1 MIWENF
7 GMLLREREF
16 HSPADD
22 AFRAKHPN
30 VPGRLVL
37 QDLPNVLDGIQQ
49 LDQKIERMEYDFY
62 TEQPVKGTV
71 FRREAW
77 T

>member
-1 MIWENF
+1 MS
-7 GMLLREREF
+7 GKREL

-37 QDLPNVLDGIQQ
+37 QDLSNVIDGIQH
-49 LDQKIERMEYDFY
+49 LDHKIERMEYDFY
-62 TEQPVKGTV
+62 TEQPVKGRV
-71 FRREAW
+71 FFVTRLGP
-77 T
+77 